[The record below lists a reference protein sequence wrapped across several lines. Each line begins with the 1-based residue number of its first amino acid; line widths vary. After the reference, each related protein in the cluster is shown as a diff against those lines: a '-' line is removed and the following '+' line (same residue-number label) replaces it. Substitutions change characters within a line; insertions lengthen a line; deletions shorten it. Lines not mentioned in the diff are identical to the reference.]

1 MKYKTPDKIYG
12 RLYTDLLASGLWS
25 DDKVIA
31 DAIPLR
37 DPQDIVAEYIDN
49 CDVNGF
55 DIRVFVQANFQLQH
69 RDSVQFVADERRNSI
84 QHIEYL
90 WDILSRPKDT
100 YLNGS
105 SLIPLPFPYVVSGG
119 QFNEV
124 YYWDSYFTMLGL
136 RAHSRWDL
144 IKNMIDNFA
153 YLIDTIG
160 YIPNGNRTYLTGR
173 SQPPYFSLMIQ
184 LLAEKMGDSIMVHYL
199 SQLEA
204 EYKFWMTDSELDR
217 TSVHERVVKVDNF
230 SLNRYYDA
238 HRSPRVEKHQDDM
251 NVLRES
257 GREAKELF
265 LDIRSAC
272 ESGWDF
278 SSRWFTDYSDIHQ
291 IATSKILPIDLN
303 CLMYN
308 LENVIAKAYAVKGE
322 SDRVNIYKAKA
333 AARKQKIISLFW
345 DEHDEYFFDYHYDTQ
360 TLNGCITAAGMYPLF
375 FNIATQEQADA
386 CAETAQYFLMKEG
399 GIVTTTNET
408 GQQWDAPYGWAPLQW
423 MTIIGLRNYG
433 HQDLAMEIS
442 RRWLHL
448 CDRVYQSTG
457 KFVEKYNV
465 MDMSSESGGGEYP
478 LQDGFG
484 WSNGVFTAL
493 QKLIKKK

>member
-1 MKYKTPDKIYG
+1 MIYKTPDKIYG

-37 DPQDIVAEYIDN
+37 DPQDIVAEYLDN
-49 CDVNGF
+49 CDINGF
-55 DIRVFVQANFQLQH
+55 DIKAFVQANFQLQH
-69 RDSVQFVADERRNSI
+69 RASVQFVADKRRNSI

-119 QFNEV
+119 QFNEI

-136 RAHSRWDL
+136 RAHGRWDL

-204 EYKFWMTDSELDR
+204 EYKFWMTDSELNI
-217 TSVHERVVKVDNF
+217 TSVHKHVVKVDNF

-257 GREAKELF
+257 GRDAKELF

-278 SSRWFTDYSDIHQ
+278 SSRWFTDY
-291 IATSKILPIDLN
+291 
-303 CLMYN
+303 
-308 LENVIAKAYAVKGE
+308 
-322 SDRVNIYKAKA
+322 
-333 AARKQKIISLFW
+333 
-345 DEHDEYFFDYHYDTQ
+345 
-360 TLNGCITAAGMYPLF
+360 
-375 FNIATQEQADA
+375 
-386 CAETAQYFLMKEG
+386 
-399 GIVTTTNET
+399 
-408 GQQWDAPYGWAPLQW
+408 
-423 MTIIGLRNYG
+423 
-433 HQDLAMEIS
+433 
-442 RRWLHL
+442 
-448 CDRVYQSTG
+448 
-457 KFVEKYNV
+457 
-465 MDMSSESGGGEYP
+465 
-478 LQDGFG
+478 
-484 WSNGVFTAL
+484 
-493 QKLIKKK
+493 

>member
-1 MKYKTPDKIYG
+1 MIYKAPDEIYG
-12 RLYTDLLASGLWS
+12 RLFIDLHASGLWS
-25 DDKVIA
+25 DGKVIA

-37 DPQDIVAEYIDN
+37 DPQDIVAEYLQK
-49 CDVNGF
+49 CDIHGF
-55 DIRVFVQANFQLQH
+55 DIKDFFQSNFKLQ
-69 RDSVQFVADERRNSI
+69 SGAAVEFVADNKRSSI

-90 WDILSRPKDT
+90 WDLLSRPKDA
-100 YLNGS
+100 YMNGS
-105 SLIPLPFPYVVSGG
+105 SLIPLPFPYVVPGG
-119 QFNEV
+119 RFNEI

-136 RAHSRWDL
+136 RANGRWDL

-153 YLIDTIG
+153 YLIDTLG
-160 YIPNGNRTYLTGR
+160 YIPNGNRTYFTGR

-184 LLAEKMGDSIMVHYL
+184 LLAEKMGDSIIVHYL
-199 SQLEA
+199 SQLES
-204 EYKFWMTDSELDR
+204 EYKFWMSDSDIDNV
-217 TSVHERVVKVDNF
+217 SVHKRVVKVGNS
-230 SLNRYYDA
+230 SLNRYYDN
-238 HRSPRVEKHQDDM
+238 HRSPRAEMYQDDI
-251 NVLRES
+251 NLQRAS
-257 GREAKELF
+257 GRAAEELF

-291 IATSKILPIDLN
+291 IATSKILPVDLN
-303 CLMYN
+303 CLLYN
-308 LENVIAKAYAVKGE
+308 LEKVIAKAYAVKGE
-322 SDRVNIYKAKA
+322 TDSANNYEAKA
-333 AARKQKIISLFW
+333 EARKLKIISLFW
-345 DEHDEYFFDYHYDTQ
+345 DEHEEYFFDYHYDTQ

-386 CAETAQYFLMKEG
+386 CAETVQYFLMKEG

-408 GQQWDAPYGWAPLQW
+408 GQQWDAPNGWAPLQW

-433 HQDLAMEIS
+433 HRDLAMEIS

-448 CDRVYQSTG
+448 CERVYQSTG

-465 MDMSSESGGGEYP
+465 MDMSLEAGGGEYP
-478 LQDGFG
+478 VQDGFG
-484 WSNGVFTAL
+484 WSNGVFSAL